1 MEEKNKFDLIVIDG
15 RDRIH
20 CAENAVQKLNHN
32 GVIIWDDTDVAGYKQ
47 GIDYLKK
54 EGFKQLELSS
64 VTYQLIG
71 WKQVTSIFYKEDNI
85 LEI

>member
-1 MEEKNKFDLIVIDG
+1 MI
-15 RDRIH
+15 
-20 CAENAVQKLNHN
+20 
-32 GVIIWDDTDVAGYKQ
+32 DVAGYKQ